1 MGLFNKK
8 ELTRIQE
15 LEQENQDKRAKIEK
29 LEEENK
35 SIKNM
40 LDSFDGRE
48 AFEIKQETKKMIEAL
63 AKSREELNII
73 NQEIKDRSNKLGV
86 IEDLEKLDDKLSQQ
100 KNELSAI
107 NAQIEDA
114 KSNLFDINSDVELQD
129 FGIYTPKYNCMDSN
143 EYSEKIKI
151 CRKKQ
156 KFMISNKSALSFF
169 DGWTLDGSKTKGR
182 AMNNDNMKM
191 VLRAFNNECDSIIDK
206 VKFNNIDKISKQI
219 DKAADAIDKLNKR
232 NRIAITSKY
241 KQLKHE
247 ELDLVY
253 EYRRK
258 KQEEKEK
265 LREQRAEE
273 RELAKLQKEIE
284 EQRKR
289 VEKEQMQ
296 YTKAKEQYLVQL
308 SKCSREE
315 KDGLIAKIKDID
327 VHLNEVDKNLKDI
340 DYREANKRAG
350 YVYIISN
357 IGSFGK
363 DIYKIGMTRRL
374 DPQDRV
380 DELGDASVP
389 FTFDVHA
396 MIFSDDAP
404 TLETNLHKEFDN
416 KKVNMVNSRKEF
428 FHVTLEEIKE
438 AVKKYN
444 ENIIEIKDTP
454 DAEQYRETLLIR
466 KQLDI

>member
-8 ELTRIQE
+8 ELSRINELEGENKKLKETLDSFGGMNRFE
-15 LEQENQDKRAKIEK
+15 LEQEDKKIQE
-29 LEEENK
+29 
-35 SIKNM
+35 SIKLKKSE
-40 LDSFDGRE
+40 LDSINTKIVE
-48 AFEIKQETKKMIEAL
+48 AQSK
-63 AKSREELNII
+63 
-73 NQEIKDRSNKLGV
+73 
-86 IEDLEKLDDKLSQQ
+86 
-100 KNELSAI
+100 
-107 NAQIEDA
+107 
-114 KSNLFDINSDVELQD
+114 LFDLNDDIDLQD
-129 FGIYTPKYNCMDSN
+129 FALYTPKYDCMDSN
-143 EYSEKIKI
+143 EYSEKIKA
-151 CRKKQ
+151 CRQEQ
-156 KFMISNKSALSFF
+156 KYMIRNKMALAYS
-169 DGWTLDGSKTKGR
+169 DNWTLDGSKAKGR

-232 NRIAITSKY
+232 NKISITGKY
-241 KQLKHE
+241 KLLKHE

-284 EQRKR
+284 EQRKKIK
-289 VEKEQMQ
+289 KEQMQ
-296 YTKAKEQYLVQL
+296 YTKAKEQYLEQL
-308 SKCSREE
+308 AKCSEDE
-315 KDGLIAKIKDID
+315 KEGLLAKINDID
-327 VHLNEVDKNLKDI
+327 AHLNEVDKNLKNI

-389 FTFDVHA
+389 FAFDVHA

-404 TLETNLHKEFDN
+404 TLENNLHKEFDN
-416 KKVNMVNSRKEF
+416 KKVNMVNGRKEF

-454 DAEQYRETLLIR
+454 DAEQYRESLLIR
-466 KQLDI
+466 KKLKD